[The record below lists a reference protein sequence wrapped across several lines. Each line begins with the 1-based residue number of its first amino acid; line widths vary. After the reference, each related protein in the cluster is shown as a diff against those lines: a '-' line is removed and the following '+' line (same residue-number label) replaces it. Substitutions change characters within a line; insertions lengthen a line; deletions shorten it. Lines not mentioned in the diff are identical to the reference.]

1 MSRPAD
7 APAPAHTPTFDVLRM
22 PLIGRLL
29 RWRWGRL
36 VFQVALLAVA
46 ALCLYDGFTGPAL
59 SPANAA
65 TVLVWVHSRG
75 LVLLGLLLLGNLFC
89 FACPFALP
97 RTLARRW
104 ARPGRRFPR
113 RLRNKWVSLGALF
126 LVFWAYEGLDL
137 WASPWLT
144 AWLIVAYFAGS
155 FALEA
160 AFSESPFCKYVCP
173 LGAFNFAYSTASPLQ
188 IRPRDRETCRTCPG
202 KECVRGGARASG
214 CGTELYVPV
223 LQSNLDCVLC
233 LDCARACPYDNVALT
248 VRRPLEELT
257 RAAWPQRWDAPFLV
271 VALAFFGLV
280 NAFAMTGPVYALSDW
295 LAQDLGLR
303 SEAARIG
310 LILAG
315 GALAPAALVTFGGA
329 WLSERL
335 TPAASRRGTRR
346 IALRYAPAFVPLGL
360 GLYAAHYGF
369 HLALGGLSI
378 IPVLQTL
385 ALDHGLA
392 GLAGAPRWD
401 LGPMLPTG
409 WIFPLQVSALLAGFA
424 AALYVLARGGL
435 AAGLEPA
442 DALRQLAPWAAAIAL
457 AAALGLAVFS
467 LPMEARV
474 AVQALGG

>member
-1 MSRPAD
+1 MSPPAVAD
-7 APAPAHTPTFDVLRM
+7 RGPALDVLRL
-22 PLIGRLL
+22 PLLGRLL

-36 VFQVALLAVA
+36 VFQLILLALA
-46 ALCLYDGFTGPAL
+46 ALCLYDGFSGPDLA
-59 SPANAA
+59 PANAA

-75 LVLLGLLLLGNLFC
+75 LVVLGLLLLGNLFC

-126 LVFWAYEGLDL
+126 VIFWAYEGLDL

-144 AWLIVAYFAGS
+144 AWLIAAYFVGS

-173 LGAFNFAYSTASPLQ
+173 LGAFNFAYATVSPLQ
-188 IRPRDRETCRTCPG
+188 IQARDAGTCRTCPG

-214 CGTELYVPV
+214 CGTELFVPV

-233 LDCARACPYDNVALT
+233 LDCSRACPYDNVALA
-248 VRRPLEELT
+248 VRRPLAELV
-257 RAAWPQRWDAPFLV
+257 RPAWPQRWDAPFLV
-271 VALAFFGLV
+271 VALAWFGLV
-280 NAFAMTGPVYALSDW
+280 NAFAMTSPVYALSEW
-295 LAQDLGLR
+295 MARAAGLH
-303 SEAARIG
+303 SEVARLG

-315 GALAPAALVTFGGA
+315 GALAPAALITFGGA

-335 TPAASRRGTRR
+335 TPRAARRGKRR
-346 IALRYAPAFVPLGL
+346 AAVRYAPAFVPLGL
-360 GLYAAHYGF
+360 GIYTAHYGF

-378 IPVLQTL
+378 VPVLQTL
-385 ALDHGLA
+385 AIDHGL
-392 GLAGAPRWD
+392 GWLAGTPRWD
-401 LGPMLPTG
+401 LGPVLPLG
-409 WIFPLQVSALLAGFA
+409 WIFPLQVLAVLAGLG
-424 AALYVLARGGL
+424 AALYVLSRRAMST
-435 AAGLEPA
+435 GLEPA
-442 DALRQLAPWAAAIAL
+442 GALRQLAPWAAAVAL
-457 AAALGLAVFS
+457 AAALALAVFS

-474 AVQALGG
+474 GLPGPGG